1 MPDQI
6 SDVGVERAIHGYR
19 RHGCPPS
26 AEDRLGFLR
35 LLQRVLNEGEF
46 TATYKFAL
54 LQAFLDLAIESH
66 IADDAEL
73 FITYRQLAER
83 FVEYYWNHTDPYTMD
98 AGEDT
103 VLFQSSGRQAAVLSQ
118 IDEVRRRGHRTLAQ
132 FRRLPRE
139 YASLLGRIAKTIRE
153 QPVRYMQ
160 NLNGERVD
168 FLFEVAADGMGIRLL
183 RGVAWCLKEF
193 HDLIQDQL
201 RSRWVEH
208 VRRISSNAQLIGNHR
223 DLEVFLFGQQRAPLA
238 RVREVLLE
246 IEGDRCFYC
255 SRQMRNGKLEVDHFV
270 PWSRYP
276 RDRGHNFVLAHAA
289 CNNRKRD
296 ALAGAPYLSSWIDRL
311 EAKGSDITASLGG
324 SVLCEAESSRKV
336 AAWAYGSEISAG
348 GRFWDARLE
357 GDAQFVRSSDELVA
371 VIGRL

>member
-6 SDVGVERAIHGYR
+6 SDVGAERALHGYR
-19 RHGCPPS
+19 KRESLPS
-26 AEDRLGFLR
+26 AEDQLVFLR

-54 LQAFLDLAIESH
+54 LQAFLDLSIESR
-66 IADDAEL
+66 ITDDAKL
-73 FITYRQLAER
+73 PITYRQIAAR
-83 FVEYYWNHTDPYTMD
+83 FVEYYWNHTDPYPIDM
-98 AGEDT
+98 GQDT

-118 IDEVRRRGHRTLAQ
+118 IGEVRRRGPRTLAQ
-132 FRRLPRE
+132 FRRETRE
-139 YASLLGRIAKTIRE
+139 YESLLARVAKTVRE

-160 NLNGERVD
+160 NLNGERLD
-168 FLFEVAADGMGIRLL
+168 FLFELAPDGRGIRLL
-183 RGVAWCLKEF
+183 PGVAWCLQEF

-208 VRRISSNAQLIGNHR
+208 VRRISSNARLIGNHR

-238 RVREVLLE
+238 RVRDALLD

-255 SRQMRNGKLEVDHFV
+255 SRQMPTGKVEVDHFI

-296 ALAGAPYLSSWIDRL
+296 ALASAPYLGRWIDRL
-311 EAKGSDITASLGG
+311 ETIGSEITASLGG
-324 SVLCEAESSRKV
+324 SVLCEPEGSRKV

-348 GRFWDARLE
+348 GRFWDVCLK
-357 GDAQFVRSSDELVA
+357 GDAQFVRSSEELVA
-371 VIGRL
+371 VVGRL

>member
-19 RHGCPPS
+19 RHGSPPS

-54 LQAFLDLAIESH
+54 LQAFLDVAIESRV
-66 IADDAEL
+66 ADEAEL

-83 FVEYYWNHTDPYTMD
+83 FVEYYWNHTDPYPMD
-98 AGEDT
+98 AGEVA

-118 IDEVRRRGHRTLAQ
+118 IDEVRRRGYRTLAQ
-132 FRRLPRE
+132 FRRLPLKYE
-139 YASLLGRIAKTIRE
+139 SLLGRVAKTIRQ

-168 FLFEVAADGMGIRLL
+168 FLFEVAADGSGIRLL
-183 RGVAWCLKEF
+183 RGVAWCLQEF

-208 VRRISSNAQLIGNHR
+208 VRRISSNAQLIGKHR
-223 DLEVFLFGQQRAPLA
+223 DLEVFLFGQQRAP
-238 RVREVLLE
+238 
-246 IEGDRCFYC
+246 
-255 SRQMRNGKLEVDHFV
+255 
-270 PWSRYP
+270 
-276 RDRGHNFVLAHAA
+276 
-289 CNNRKRD
+289 
-296 ALAGAPYLSSWIDRL
+296 
-311 EAKGSDITASLGG
+311 
-324 SVLCEAESSRKV
+324 
-336 AAWAYGSEISAG
+336 
-348 GRFWDARLE
+348 
-357 GDAQFVRSSDELVA
+357 
-371 VIGRL
+371 